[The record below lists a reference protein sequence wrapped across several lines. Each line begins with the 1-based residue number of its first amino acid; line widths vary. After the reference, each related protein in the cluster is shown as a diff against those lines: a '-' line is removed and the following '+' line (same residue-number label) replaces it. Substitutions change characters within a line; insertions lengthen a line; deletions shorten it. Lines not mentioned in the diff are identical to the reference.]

1 MKSYSDGRIGTVVE
15 NRPAVGSSSDD
26 KVQQRNSRART
37 LKRNKKKFSSYK
49 FDGPGK
55 PFDLIGTAPEP
66 NGIISW
72 EREKVAKGEEKKNR
86 KSVVR
91 D

>member
-15 NRPAVGSSSDD
+15 NRPAVGSSDD
-26 KVQQRNSRART
+26 KVQQRDSRART
-37 LKRNKKKFSSYK
+37 HAKEKNEKKFSSYK

-55 PFDLIGTAPEP
+55 PFDLIGTAQP

-72 EREKVAKGEEKKNR
+72 ERKKVAKGEEKKNR